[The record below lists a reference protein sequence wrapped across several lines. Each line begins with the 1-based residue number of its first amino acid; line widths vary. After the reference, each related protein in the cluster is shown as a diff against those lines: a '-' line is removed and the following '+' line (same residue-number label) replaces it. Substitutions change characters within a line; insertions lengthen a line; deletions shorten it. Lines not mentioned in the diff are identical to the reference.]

1 MPQRPSIVALH
12 LSRRVSL
19 YLDRVRVS
27 EVLGLAG
34 FFDATSD
41 CIARDL
47 ATLFRTDVRLRSLL
61 MNSAEECESNGSA
74 LFTALP
80 AALNKWGGVF
90 HQRKKIKVPA
100 RPASAQ
106 HDKPRQNRVARRGN
120 RSSALPV
127 ATRGRGVKVYSR
139 KSFDASPSAGQA
151 ISPRSP
157 G

>member
-1 MPQRPSIVALH
+1 MTQRLSIVALH

-41 CIARDL
+41 RIARDL
-47 ATLFRTDVRLRSLL
+47 PTLFRTDIGLRSPL
-61 MNSAEECESNGSA
+61 MNSAEECGSNGSGR
-74 LFTALP
+74 FTALP

-90 HQRKKIKVPA
+90 HPRKKIKVPA

-106 HDKPRQNRVARRGN
+106 HDKPRQNRVARRGTGQV
-120 RSSALPV
+120 RYPV